1 MPISVVMPA
10 LEMAQEMGKLVS
22 WLKKEGDLVA
32 KGELLLEVETDKAV
46 MEIEA
51 PGDGVL
57 AGISGQPGTEIPVGT
72 TIAWLVQP
80 GEALPTD
87 VAPATGGRRVS
98 FDAVPKISMPAAVR
112 PAAADKLRISPKA
125 RRLAQEQGVDLSKVQ
140 GCGPDGEILAADVM
154 TAAAG
159 SSAPAP
165 IATDGA
171 FSAVAKLMAKR
182 VTEAW
187 TTVPHFFIVREVD
200 AGAVNSARK
209 QLEGAIEQS
218 HRTKLTVTDLLVAI
232 VARTL
237 VRHPKMNASWIDGTV
252 QYNPEINISV
262 AMAVEGG
269 VVTPVIHK
277 ADRLSLG
284 QIVALRRDL
293 SERARAA
300 KLRPADITGGSFT
313 ISNLGMFDVDEFT
326 AIITPPQAA
335 ILAVGRIT
343 DRVVPIH
350 GQPAVRPMMTMT
362 LSSDHRV
369 LDGARAAL
377 FMRDLVNEILTRDLV

>member
-22 WLKKEGDLVA
+22 WLKKEGDLVV

-46 MEIEA
+46 MDIEA

-57 AGISGQPGTEIPVGT
+57 AGISVQPGTEVPVGT

-87 VAPATGGRRVS
+87 AAHATGRRRVTL
-98 FDAVPKISMPAAVR
+98 DAAHRTSMSAAASLPAAE
-112 PAAADKLRISPKA
+112 KLRISPKA
-125 RRLAQEQGVDLSKVQ
+125 RRLAKEQGVDLTKVQ
-140 GCGPDGEILAADVM
+140 GSGPEGEILAADVM
-154 TAAAG
+154 SAAAG
-159 SSAPAP
+159 SSAPAS
-165 IATDGA
+165 IATGGA
-171 FSAVAKLMAKR
+171 VSAVAKLMVKR

-200 AGAVNSARK
+200 AGALNSARER
-209 QLEGAIEQS
+209 LASAIEQS
-218 HRTKLTVTDLLVAI
+218 HKTKLTVTDLLVAI

-237 VRHPKMNASWIDGTV
+237 VRHPEMNASWIEGRL
-252 QYNPEINISV
+252 QYNSEINVSV
-262 AMAVEGG
+262 AMAVDGG
-269 VVTPVIHK
+269 VVAPVIHK
-277 ADRLSLG
+277 ADWLSLD
-284 QIVALRRDL
+284 QIAALRCDL
-293 SERARAA
+293 SERARAS
-300 KLRPADITGGSFT
+300 KLRPADITGGTFT

-335 ILAVGRIT
+335 ILAVGRIA
-343 DRVVPIH
+343 DRVVPVN

-369 LDGARAAL
+369 LDGVKAAL
-377 FMRDLVNEILTRDLV
+377 FMRDLVNGILTRDLV

>member
-10 LEMAQEMGKLVS
+10 LEMAQETGKLVS

-57 AGISGQPGTEIPVGT
+57 AGISAQPGSEIPVGT

-87 VAPATGGRRVS
+87 AAPATGGRRVTL
-98 FDAVPKISMPAAVR
+98 DAVHNISISDPAR

-125 RRLAQEQGVDLSKVQ
+125 RRLAKEQGVDLTRVQ
-140 GCGPDGEILAADVM
+140 GSGPAGEVLAADVM
-154 TAAAG
+154 ALAVG
-159 SSAPAP
+159 SSASAS

-171 FSAVAKLMAKR
+171 VSAVAKLMAKR
-182 VTEAW
+182 VTESW
-187 TTVPHFFIVREVD
+187 ITVPHFFVVREVD
-200 AGAVNSARK
+200 AGALNSARER
-209 QLEGAIEQS
+209 LAGTIEQS
-218 HRTKLTVTDLLVAI
+218 HKTKLTVTDMLIAI

-237 VRHPKMNASWIDGTV
+237 VRHPEMNASWIDGRL
-252 QYNPEINISV
+252 QYNPEINVSI

-269 VVTPVIHK
+269 VVAPVIHK
-277 ADRLSLG
+277 ADRLSVG
-284 QIVALRRDL
+284 QIAVLRRDL
-293 SERARAA
+293 SERALAG
-300 KLRPADITGGSFT
+300 KLRPADITGGTFT

-326 AIITPPQAA
+326 AIITPPQVA
-335 ILAVGRIT
+335 ILAVGRIA
-343 DRVVPIH
+343 DRVVPIN
-350 GQPAVRPMMTMT
+350 GQPTVRPVMTMT

-369 LDGARAAL
+369 LDGVKAAL
-377 FMRDLVNEILTRDLV
+377 FMRDLVNDISTKALV

>member
-10 LEMAQEMGKLVS
+10 LEMAQETGKLVS
-22 WLKKEGDLVA
+22 WLKKEGDRVA

-57 AGISGQPGTEIPVGT
+57 AGISAQPGTEIPVGT

-80 GEALPTD
+80 GEALPPD
-87 VAPATGGRRVS
+87 AAPATGGRRVT
-98 FDAVPKISMPAAVR
+98 FDAVPKISMPAAPR

-140 GCGPDGEILAADVM
+140 GGGPDGEILAADV
-154 TAAAG
+154 AAVAAG
-159 SSAPAP
+159 SSAPAS
-165 IATDGA
+165 IATGHA
-171 FSAVAKLMAKR
+171 LSAVAKLMAKR

-200 AGAVNSARK
+200 AGALNSARER
-209 QLEGAIEQS
+209 LASAIEQS
-218 HRTKLTVTDLLVAI
+218 HKTKLTLTDLLVAI

-237 VRHPKMNASWIDGTV
+237 VRHPEMNASWIEGRL
-252 QYNPEINISV
+252 QYNPEINVSV

-269 VVTPVIHK
+269 VVAPVIHK
-277 ADRLSLG
+277 ADRLRLG
-284 QIVALRRDL
+284 QIAALRRDL
-293 SERARAA
+293 SERARAS
-300 KLRPADITGGSFT
+300 KLRPADLTGGTFT
-313 ISNLGMFDVDEFT
+313 ISNLGTFDVDEFT

-335 ILAVGRIT
+335 VLAVGRIT
-343 DRVVPIH
+343 DRVVPIN
-350 GQPAVRPMMTMT
+350 GQPAVRPVMTMT

-369 LDGARAAL
+369 LDGVKAAL
-377 FMRDLVNEILTRDLV
+377 FMRDLVNDISTRDLV

>member
-10 LEMAQEMGKLVS
+10 LEMAQETGKLVS

-57 AGISGQPGTEIPVGT
+57 AGISAQPGSEIPVGT

-87 VAPATGGRRVS
+87 AAPATGGRRVTL
-98 FDAVPKISMPAAVR
+98 DAVHNISISDPGR

-125 RRLAQEQGVDLSKVQ
+125 RRLAKEQGVDLTRVQ
-140 GCGPDGEILAADVM
+140 GSGPAGEVLAADVM
-154 TAAAG
+154 ALAVG
-159 SSAPAP
+159 SSASAS

-171 FSAVAKLMAKR
+171 VSAVAKLMAKR
-182 VTEAW
+182 VTESW
-187 TTVPHFFIVREVD
+187 ITVPHFFVVREVD
-200 AGAVNSARK
+200 AGALNSARER
-209 QLEGAIEQS
+209 LAGTIEQS
-218 HRTKLTVTDLLVAI
+218 HKTKLTVTDMLIAI

-237 VRHPKMNASWIDGTV
+237 VRHPEMNASWIDGRL
-252 QYNPEINISV
+252 QYNPEINVSI

-269 VVTPVIHK
+269 VVAPVIHK
-277 ADRLSLG
+277 ADRLSVG
-284 QIVALRRDL
+284 QIAVLRRDL
-293 SERARAA
+293 SERALAG
-300 KLRPADITGGSFT
+300 KLRPADITGGTFT

-326 AIITPPQAA
+326 AIITPPQVA
-335 ILAVGRIT
+335 ILAVGRIA
-343 DRVVPIH
+343 DRVVPIN
-350 GQPAVRPMMTMT
+350 GQPTVRPVMTMT

-369 LDGARAAL
+369 LDGVKAAL
-377 FMRDLVNEILTRDLV
+377 FMRDLVNDISTKALV

>member
-10 LEMAQEMGKLVS
+10 LEMAQETGKLVS
-22 WLKKEGDLVA
+22 WLKKEGDRVA

-57 AGISGQPGTEIPVGT
+57 AGISAQPGTEVPVGT

-87 VAPATGGRRVS
+87 AAQATGGRRVT
-98 FDAVPKISMPAAVR
+98 FDAVPKTSMSAAAR

-125 RRLAQEQGVDLSKVQ
+125 RRLAKEQGVDLSKVQ
-140 GCGPDGEILAADVM
+140 GSGPDGEILAADVM
-154 TAAAG
+154 AAAAG

-171 FSAVAKLMAKR
+171 VSAVAKLMAKR

-200 AGAVNSARK
+200 AGALNSARER
-209 QLEGAIEQS
+209 LASAIEQS
-218 HRTKLTVTDLLVAI
+218 HKTKLTVTDLLVAI

-237 VRHPKMNASWIDGTV
+237 VRHPEMNASWIEGRL
-252 QYNPEINISV
+252 QYNPEINVSV

-269 VVTPVIHK
+269 VVAPVIHK

-284 QIVALRRDL
+284 QIAALRRDL
-293 SERARAA
+293 SERARAS
-300 KLRPADITGGSFT
+300 KLRPADITGGTFT

-335 ILAVGRIT
+335 VLAVGRIT
-343 DRVVPIH
+343 DRVVPIK
-350 GQPAVRPMMTMT
+350 GQPAVRPVMTMT

-369 LDGARAAL
+369 LDGAKAAL
-377 FMRDLVNEILTRDLV
+377 FMRDLVNDISTRDLV

>member
-1 MPISVVMPA
+1 MPA
-10 LEMAQEMGKLVS
+10 LEMAQETGKLVS
-22 WLKKEGDLVA
+22 WLKKEGDRVA
-32 KGELLLEVETDKAV
+32 KGELLLAVETDKAV
-46 MEIEA
+46 MDIEA

-57 AGISGQPGTEIPVGT
+57 AGISVQPGTEVPVGT

-87 VAPATGGRRVS
+87 AAQATGGRRVT
-98 FDAVPKISMPAAVR
+98 FDAVPKISMPATPR
-112 PAAADKLRISPKA
+112 PASADKLRISPKA
-125 RRLAQEQGVDLSKVQ
+125 RRLAKEQDVDLSKVQ
-140 GCGPDGEILAADVM
+140 GSGPDGEILAADVM
-154 TAAAG
+154 AVAAG
-159 SSAPAP
+159 SSAPAS

-171 FSAVAKLMAKR
+171 VSAVAKLMAKR

-200 AGAVNSARK
+200 AGALNSARER
-209 QLEGAIEQS
+209 LASAIEQS

-232 VARTL
+232 VAGTL
-237 VRHPKMNASWIDGTV
+237 VRHPEMNASWIDGTV
-252 QYNPEINISV
+252 QYNPDINVSV

-269 VVTPVIHK
+269 VVAPVIHK

-284 QIVALRRDL
+284 QIAALRLDL
-293 SERARAA
+293 RERARAA
-300 KLRPADITGGSFT
+300 KLRPADITGGTFT

-335 ILAVGRIT
+335 ILAVGRIA
-343 DRVVPIH
+343 DRVVPIK

-377 FMRDLVNEILTRDLV
+377 FMRDLVNDISTRDLV